1 MKNLHDNKMPN
12 LSEEGESMSSALT
25 DSRQQCRGVFPCNNS
40 FAQLNIGASKACP
53 TPGMPFL
60 LSLSGRLQTNMFF
73 YRRSKMPLQRRVAN
87 CWLKARIIVI
97 LRLDKR
103 R

>member
-1 MKNLHDNKMPN
+1 MIIKCLIYLKKGKVCLLH
-12 LSEEGESMSSALT
+12 LQTA